1 MSSVA
6 PEIHETEGPGP
17 AAGSAAARNGY
28 EEAWQQFAQHQSAE
42 EFCRSWLVI
51 QCHAIGAVS
60 DGVVVLR
67 KLGTDS
73 FAPVAFY
80 PTPPT
85 DRAHLAQVSERALQ
99 EGQGV
104 IEPCEPEDDS
114 PGGEPRYQLA
124 YPVRLE
130 GEIRGVV
137 GVEIAG
143 RPEAALEAAM
153 RHLQWGSCWLEVLLW
168 RRADPA
174 QAERQRLK
182 LALELVSTLLEQPNL
197 KESSTAFT
205 TELAARLGCDR
216 VALGILKGK
225 RVAVAAVS
233 HSPQFEKRANL
244 LRAIERAMEEA
255 IDQQETVVYPAE
267 RGSRPVV
274 ARAHEELLH
283 ESEAGSAASF
293 PLIHGERVVGALT
306 FERAAGHL
314 FEAPTLEIC
323 EAIASVSGPIID
335 LKHANEASLPV
346 HAWRAMKWL
355 WDKLAGPG
363 HPGWKLGTI
372 GVIALAAFLAL
383 ATGEF
388 RISANSRV
396 EGAVQRAVSAPIN
409 GFVREAPLRA
419 GATVAKGQVIA
430 RLDDRDLQLE
440 RVKLE
445 SQRDKYLMQYRE
457 AMGKRERAQISI
469 VSAQIEQAEAQ
480 LELVAGDL
488 ARMELV
494 APFDGVIVSG
504 DLSQSLGSPVARGDV
519 LFEVAP
525 LDGYRVVLEVDERD
539 VAYVR
544 SGQRGELTMTSMPG
558 ERIDFT
564 VHDITP
570 VNTAK
575 EGRNFYRVE
584 AALERQGEVSLR
596 PGMQGVGKIDVEE
609 RKLAWIWTRS
619 FVDWVRLWMWSW
631 LP

>member
-6 PEIHETEGPGP
+6 SGIFRTDGPG
-17 AAGSAAARNGY
+17 ASDAAARQGY
-28 EEAWQQFAQHQSAE
+28 EQAWQEFAQQQSVE
-42 EFCRSWLVI
+42 DFCGSWLVI
-51 QCHAIGAVS
+51 QCHAIGGVS

-67 KLGTDS
+67 KSGTNS

-80 PTPPT
+80 PTPPR
-85 DRAHLAQVSERALQ
+85 DRTHLAAVSELALKQ
-99 EGQGV
+99 GHGV
-104 IEPCEPEDDS
+104 IEPCEPPQDGAAS
-114 PGGEPRYQLA
+114 EPRYQLA
-124 YPVRLE
+124 YPVLME
-130 GEIRGVV
+130 GEIRAVV
-137 GVEIAG
+137 GVEITG
-143 RPEAALEAAM
+143 RPDEQLQEAM
-153 RHLQWGSCWLEVLLW
+153 RTLQWGSSWLEVLLW

-182 LALELVSTLLEQPNL
+182 LALELVSTLLEQPSL
-197 KESSTAFT
+197 KESGTAFT

-216 VALGILKGK
+216 VSLGLLKGK
-225 RVAVAAVS
+225 RVAVTAVS

-255 IDQQETVVYPAE
+255 IDQQDTVVFPAT
-267 RGSRPVV
+267 GQARPVV

-283 ESEAGSAASF
+283 ESEAGSAATF

-306 FERAAGHL
+306 FERSAGHL

-323 EAIASVSGPIID
+323 EAVASVSGPIID
-335 LKHANEASLPV
+335 LKHASEASLPV
-346 HAWRAMKWL
+346 HSWRSVKRL
-355 WDKLAGPG
+355 WSKIAGPG

-372 GVIALAAFLAL
+372 GVIALVAFLAL

-388 RISANSRV
+388 RISANSRI
-396 EGAVQRAVSAPIN
+396 EGEVQRAVSAPID
-409 GFVREAPLRA
+409 GFVLEAPLRA

-440 RVKLE
+440 RVKIE
-445 SQRDKYLMQYRE
+445 SQRDKYLKQYRE

-539 VAYVR
+539 IAYVR
-544 SGQRGELTMTSMPG
+544 SGQRGELTMTSMPDQSNSIVVR
-558 ERIDFT
+558 E
-564 VHDITP
+564 ITP
-570 VNTAK
+570 VNIAR

-584 AALERQGEVSLR
+584 ATLEDPGKAQLR
-596 PGMQGVGKIDVEE
+596 PGMQGVGKIMVDE

-619 FVDWVRLWMWSW
+619 FVDWMRLWMWSW